1 MPGEHSRAQGR
12 ASPAGEAQP
21 GAWRALADSFGHAF
35 RGVVDTAVH
44 QRNMRIHLV
53 SGILVALV
61 ASAVPLGDAEQSALA
76 LCVFLVLSA
85 EVANSALEALVDIL
99 SRDWHERARMAKD
112 ASAGAV
118 LALAAGSLVVLVM
131 VILHDWPS
139 IVAARASALRQA
151 IWGLPLAGI
160 AAALLTPFRRPLAVD
175 VALGAVGAALLVV
188 LATFTASGPFT
199 VLAALLF
206 AASLAA
212 ALRRRRLQ
220 GVRQAWRPAGGLP
233 QPGPRRDRAGESSPG

>member
-1 MPGEHSRAQGR
+1 MPGEHLRAPRR
-12 ASPAGEAQP
+12 ASPP
-21 GAWRALADSFGHAF
+21 GDASPGPWRALADSFGHAF

-61 ASAVPLGDAEQSALA
+61 ASAVPLGVAEQIALA

-99 SRDWHERARMAKD
+99 SRDWHERARVAKD

-118 LALAAGSLVVLVM
+118 LALAAGSVVVLVM
-131 VILHDWPS
+131 VLLHDWPA
-139 IVAARASALRQA
+139 IAAARGVALRQA
-151 IWGLPLAGI
+151 IWGLPLAGS
-160 AAALLTPFRRPLAVD
+160 AAVLLTPFRRPLAVD
-175 VALGAVGAALLVV
+175 LSMGAAGVVLVAI
-188 LATFTASGPFT
+188 LATFSASGPFT
-199 VLAALLF
+199 ALAALLF

-212 ALRRRRLQ
+212 ALRRRR
-220 GVRQAWRPAGGLP
+220 GTSAP
-233 QPGPRRDRAGESSPG
+233 